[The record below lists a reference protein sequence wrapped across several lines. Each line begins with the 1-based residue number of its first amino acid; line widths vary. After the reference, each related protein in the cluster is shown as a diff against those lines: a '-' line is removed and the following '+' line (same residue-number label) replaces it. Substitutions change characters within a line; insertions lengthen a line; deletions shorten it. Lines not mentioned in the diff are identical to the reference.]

1 MICKFLFNLIEI
13 KKVIYLSGTSP
24 LYVLETIFHNKKSPP
39 SEFQCIGAVSLIIW
53 SLILVVSIKY
63 SIFILKADNK
73 GEGKDKKYFFENLSL
88 LKGGTFALCA
98 LLTGKS
104 STLKKKSK
112 AFVNILSILAASL
125 LIGKKIFYLNY
136 LK

>member
-1 MICKFLFNLIEI
+1 ML
-13 KKVIYLSGTSP
+13 YLSGTSP

-73 GEGKDKKYFFENLSL
+73 GEGKN
-88 LKGGTFALCA
+88 
-98 LLTGKS
+98 
-104 STLKKKSK
+104 
-112 AFVNILSILAASL
+112 
-125 LIGKKIFYLNY
+125 KKIFFRKIFLC
-136 LK
+136 